1 MKLFFAG
8 LVIISICF
16 AASCGL
22 GKYVSVKHVVVP
34 TDSMSPTIDIGD
46 HLGASGIKNDDLF
59 PIKRYDIV
67 LYKRLPD
74 PRRGI
79 DEKTLFT
86 HRVIGLE
93 GEKVEIKN
101 GGVYINDALL
111 DQSSFTLYPSTDN
124 SKAILVP
131 QGEYFVMGDNRPN
144 SEDSRYIG
152 TIKRENIDS
161 IISTII
167 SKADY
172 DNGKH
177 W

>member
-1 MKLFFAG
+1 MKFFLAG
-8 LVIISICF
+8 SAIFSICF

-22 GKYVSVKHVVVP
+22 GRYVSVKHVIVP
-34 TDSMSPTIDIGD
+34 TDSMSPTIEIGD
-46 HLGASGIKNDDLF
+46 HLGASGLKNDDLF
-59 PIKRYDIV
+59 PVKLYDIV
-67 LYKRLPD
+67 LYTRLPD

-86 HRVIGLE
+86 GRVIGLE

-101 GGVYINDALL
+101 GVVYINDALL
-111 DQSSFTLYPSTDN
+111 DQSPFTFFPSTDN
-124 SKAILVP
+124 SKSILVP
-131 QGEYFVMGDNRPN
+131 RGEYFVMGDNRPN

-161 IISTII
+161 IVSTII

-172 DNGKH
+172 ENGKR